1 MIRGVI
7 PASGSAS
14 RINGIPKFALPIS
27 DKETLLGW
35 HVKML
40 SEVCD
45 EIFISTRSKWIPI
58 VKEIAV
64 NVEILE
70 IEPSTMNDAIVSMS
84 YGADK
89 IIVSMPDTYFYGL
102 ENNPYT
108 SLAQSSSEVCMA
120 SFPMK
125 THLIGKVGQLKTD
138 GDKILSIV
146 DKDPKCDF
154 KLMWG
159 AFSTSKG
166 LDLDPLHPAAGSQIN
181 DWCKQGISVTHS
193 YSDATYIDVGMFS
206 GVSLLYRSIGV

>member
-1 MIRGVI
+1 MIRGVL

-14 RINGIPKFALPIS
+14 RINGIPKFALPVS
-27 DKETLLGW
+27 DNETLLEW

-45 EIFISTRSKWIPI
+45 EIFISTRSKWVPI
-58 VKEIAV
+58 VKEIGI

-84 YGADK
+84 HGADK

-102 ENNPYT
+102 RSNPYL
-108 SLAQSSSEVCMA
+108 SLAESSSEVCMA

-125 THLIGKVGQLKTD
+125 PHLVGKVGLLETD
-138 GDKILSIV
+138 EDKVLSIV
-146 DKDPKCDF
+146 EKDPNCDF

-159 AFSTSKG
+159 AFSTSRG
-166 LDLDPLHPAAGSQIN
+166 LDLDPLCTATGLQIN
-181 DWCKQGISVTHS
+181 DWCKEEISVTHS
-193 YSDATYIDVGMFS
+193 YSDANYIDLGTFS
-206 GVSLLYRSIGV
+206 GVSLLYRSIDV